1 MGHGKPD
8 NRTQHFRFLKFSPRK
23 TEISLILK
31 LWKVKENRMCE

>member
-8 NRTQHFRFLKFSPRK
+8 NRTRHFRFLKFIPIK
-23 TEISLILK
+23 TEILILK